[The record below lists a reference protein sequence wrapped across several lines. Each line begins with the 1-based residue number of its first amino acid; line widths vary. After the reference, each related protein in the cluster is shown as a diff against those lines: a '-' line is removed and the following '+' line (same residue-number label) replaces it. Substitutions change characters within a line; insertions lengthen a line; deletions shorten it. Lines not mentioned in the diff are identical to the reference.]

1 MNYREFGKTG
11 EKVSALAFGCMR
23 LPEYEKDGKWYVDTE
38 KSNEMLRRGVELGIN
53 YFDTAPYYCHG
64 NSEGAVGEALEGVR
78 DKVLISTK
86 CQINDC
92 KSVDDYYRSIDKSLN
107 NLRTDHIDFMHFW
120 GVNQKTFDERIVPG
134 GYLEAAM
141 KMKEEG
147 KIRHISFSFHDKP
160 EVIKHIVDTAESHGV
175 PMESILCQYNILDR
189 SNEDMIKYVH
199 EKGLGTVAMG
209 PVGGGRLAAPAELY
223 SKLTGKTNIATYE
236 LAFKFCLGN
245 PSLSCALS
253 GMQTLEM
260 VEKNARI
267 ASDDTAFSA
276 EEWEQ
281 LGAAMES
288 LKKFNELYCTG
299 CGYCQ
304 PCPAKIDIPRIFKAY
319 TLHNVYGLTQ
329 AAKKDLDE
337 YEFFGGKTFKECIN
351 CGKCEEKC
359 PQHLKVRQELD
370 RVTEFFKTV
379 KREI

>member
-11 EKVSALAFGCMR
+11 ERISALGFGCMR
-23 LPEYEKDGKWYVDTE
+23 LPEYEKEGKWYVDTE
-38 KSNEMLRRGVELGIN
+38 KSNEMLRLAVELGVN

-64 NSEGAVGEALEGVR
+64 NSEKAVGEALESLR
-78 DKVLISTK
+78 DKVLLSTK

-92 KSVDDYYRSIDKSLN
+92 KEVEDFYRSVDRSLE
-107 NLRTDHIDFMHFW
+107 NLRTDHIDFLHLW
-120 GVNQKTFDERIVPG
+120 GINQKLFDEKILPG
-134 GYLEAAM
+134 GYLDAAK

-160 EVIKHIVDTAESHGV
+160 EAIKHIVDKAEEYGI
-175 PMESILCQYNILDR
+175 PLESMLCQYNILDR
-189 SNEDMIKYVH
+189 SNEEMIEYVA

-223 SKLTGKTNIATYE
+223 SKLTGKENIATYE

-245 PSLSCALS
+245 PHLSCALS
-253 GMQTLEM
+253 GMQTKEM
-260 VEKNARI
+260 VVQNAKL
-267 ASDDTAFSA
+267 ASDETAFSA

-281 LGAAMES
+281 LGKAMES

-304 PCPAKIDIPRIFKAY
+304 PCPAKIDIPRIFRAY
-319 TLHNVYGLTQ
+319 THHNVYGLTQ
-329 AAKKDLDE
+329 VGKKDLDE

-359 PQHLKVRQELD
+359 PQRLKVREELA

-379 KREI
+379 KRVI

>member
-11 EKVSALAFGCMR
+11 EKISALGFGCMR
-23 LPEYEKDGKWYVDTE
+23 LPEYEKDGKWYIDTE
-38 KSNEMLRRGVELGIN
+38 KSNEMLRLAVDLGVN

-64 NSEGAVGEALEGVR
+64 NSEKAVGEALEGLR

-86 CQINDC
+86 VPIGDC
-92 KSVDDYYRSIDKSLN
+92 KSVDDFYGFVNRSLEA
-107 NLRTDHIDFMHFW
+107 LRTDHIDFLHLW
-120 GVNQKTFDERIVPG
+120 GINQKQFDEKIIPEKF
-134 GYLEAAM
+134 LDAAK
-141 KMKEEG
+141 KMKDEG

-160 EVIKHIVDTAESHGV
+160 EAIKHIVDKAEEYGI
-175 PMESILCQYNILDR
+175 PLESMLCQYNILDR
-189 SNEDMIKYVH
+189 SNEEMIEYVNK
-199 EKGLGTVAMG
+199 KGLGTVAMG

-223 SKLTGKTNIATYE
+223 SKLTGKDNIATYE

-245 PSLSCALS
+245 PNLSCALS
-253 GMQTLEM
+253 GMQTKEM
-260 VEKNARI
+260 VEQNARL
-267 ASDDTAFSA
+267 ASDEAAFSA

-281 LGAAMES
+281 LGKAMES

-359 PQHLKVRQELD
+359 PQHLKVREELN

-379 KREI
+379 KRVI